1 MNKRNLTPPAFSV
14 LYGGASIKS
23 CTNGTEKQVSA
34 TFKTAQRNAPQVIID
49 INNKDYSASA
59 DGIEKEENERCLSIM
74 TQQAL
79 DHETKN

>member
-1 MNKRNLTPPAFSV
+1 M
-14 LYGGASIKS
+14 
-23 CTNGTEKQVSA
+23 A
-34 TFKTAQRNAPQVIID
+34 TFKTSQCDAPQVIID

-79 DHETKN
+79 DNETKN